1 MKLKGSY
8 LSRLHVDEQIG
19 LLRQM
24 IAVLKS
30 FDVKTL
36 ELEAELAELAELERC
51 TNRFES
57 TSTVITEKEKTEEMV
72 RLDGELDGYVGS
84 FKGLVK
90 SYSRNPKDEV
100 RVPALTIVRAIE
112 EQGWDIE
119 EMSYDAEVTTISK
132 IDGLFTTK
140 PELVSAL
147 AKLAVKPF
155 WDDVVTTKTKFL
167 AVQNARTQAY
177 GAKNPESPVQAGRQA
192 RDQYNQLADR
202 INAFAQI
209 SAKPEYNQII
219 AQLNAL
225 IEAKAKLVEA
235 RETRSKNEK
244 DKPKDK
250 PTGNQ

>member
-1 MKLKGSY
+1 MSQ
-8 LSRLHVDEQIG
+8 LHVDEQIG

-36 ELEAELAELAELERC
+36 ELEAELAELERR
-51 TNRFES
+51 TNRFET

-100 RVPALTIVRAIE
+100 RVPALTIVRTIE
-112 EQGWDIE
+112 EQGWNIE
-119 EMSYDAEVTTISK
+119 HMPYDAEVTTISK
-132 IDGLFTTK
+132 IDTLFTSK

-147 AKLAVKPF
+147 AKLALKPF
-155 WDDVVTTKTKFL
+155 WDDVMATRTKFL
-167 AVQNARTQAY
+167 IIQNARTQAY
-177 GAKNPESPVQAGRQA
+177 GTMDPESPVQAGRQA
-192 RDQYNQLADR
+192 RDQYLKLANR
-202 INAFAQI
+202 INAFAEI
-209 SAKPEYNQII
+209 SSKPEYNQII
-219 AQLNAL
+219 MQLNPL
-225 IEAKAKLVEA
+225 IEAKVKLMDS

-244 DKPKDK
+244 EKDKDTDK

>member
-1 MKLKGSY
+1 M
-8 LSRLHVDEQIG
+8 SRLHVDEQIG

-36 ELEAELAELAELERC
+36 ELEAELAELEHR

-90 SYSRNPKDEV
+90 SYSRNPKDEI
-100 RVPALTIVRAIE
+100 RVPALTIVRTIE

-119 EMSYDAEVTTISK
+119 HMPYDAEVTTISK
-132 IDGLFTTK
+132 IDALFTSK

-147 AKLAVKPF
+147 AKLALNPF
-155 WDDVVTTKTKFL
+155 WDDVMATRTKFL
-167 AVQNARTQAY
+167 TIQNARTQAY
-177 GAKNPESPVQAGRQA
+177 GAMDPDSPIEAGREA
-192 RDQYNQLADR
+192 RDQYLKLANR
-202 INAFAQI
+202 INAFAEI
-209 SAKPEYNQII
+209 SSKPEYNQII
-219 AQLNAL
+219 SQLNPL
-225 IEAKAKLVEA
+225 IEAKVKLLDA
-235 RETRSKNEK
+235 RETRSKNSKKSKQTDNE
-244 DKPKDK
+244 
-250 PTGNQ
+250 

>member
-1 MKLKGSY
+1 M
-8 LSRLHVDEQIG
+8 SRLHVDEQIG

-36 ELEAELAELAELERC
+36 ELEAELSELERR

-72 RLDGELDGYVGS
+72 KLDGELDGYVGS

-90 SYSRNPKDEV
+90 SYSRNPKDEI
-100 RVPALTIVRAIE
+100 RVPALAIVRAVE

-132 IDGLFTTK
+132 IDALFTSK

-147 AKLAVKPF
+147 AKLGVKTF
-155 WDDVVTTKTKFL
+155 WDDVMATRAKFL

-177 GAKNPESPVQAGRQA
+177 GTKDPESPVQTGRQA
-192 RDQYNQLADR
+192 RDQYLKLANR

-209 SAKPEYNQII
+209 SSKPEYNQII
-219 AQLNAL
+219 SQLNPL
-225 IEAKAKLVEA
+225 IEAKVKLIDS
-235 RETRSKNEK
+235 RETRSKNEKEKEK